1 MYKIRLYDLNRNVIN
16 LKGSCFTI
24 ILKQFFLNLI
34 EQYNITK
41 EEIEKIMEEIINE
54 NER

>member
-1 MYKIRLYDLNRNVIN
+1 MFKIRLYDLNRNVIN
-16 LKGSCFTI
+16 IKGNCFKV
-24 ILKQFFLNLI
+24 ILEQFFRNLF

-54 NER
+54 N